1 MTVQLSLKLCRK
13 DVMGSFRRRLT
24 SAQPRLSRVGGG
36 RSQKLPML
44 YMGLTR

>member
-1 MTVQLSLKLCRK
+1 MTTKRVLSVQANVSVVNVKP
-13 DVMGSFRRRLT
+13 
-24 SAQPRLSRVGGG
+24 APAGG